1 MRTPFE
7 HQIQGKAFLQEKKK
21 AILADQMG
29 LGKSFTSIMAANE
42 AGESTLVL
50 CPASLKTN
58 WAREI
63 LMVDPDASITVYNG
77 QKEEPYSQGHGGSW
91 VIANYDI
98 ISRKANKEKIRAKH
112 YDTVILD
119 EAHYI
124 KNSKSARTKTAL
136 EIVRG
141 IENRYLLTGTP
152 IMNRPSELFTL
163 LRAIDHPL
171 GASWYSY
178 VMDYCGAFWRVT
190 RKERYNPKTGRM
202 EQVKFLDTSGA
213 TNLQK
218 LQERIKPAYLR
229 RTKDILGDSL
239 PAKVISN
246 VTVEISKDD
255 RKRYEATWDEYM
267 TYLENNPVLFS
278 DLTDEERE
286 EKMENI
292 KQAKH
297 LVELQKLK
305 QVASQAK
312 VATVVADVVNIVEQG
327 EKVIIFTQ
335 YTETLRQLRADLKAE
350 GILAV
355 TLSGE
360 DDQTARQLSID
371 AFQRNDKVKVF
382 IGNIKAAGVG
392 ITLTQAS
399 TVIFADMEWTPALH
413 EQAEDRA
420 HRIGQQSQVNVYYY
434 IAKATIEEDI
444 VDLLG
449 RKNQIITTILEGKQK
464 RARQFSVAN
473 ELIKKLSTQHSTQ

>member
-1 MRTPFE
+1 MQKLFK
-7 HQIQGKAFLQEKKK
+7 HQEEGIAFLIKKKK
-21 AILADQMG
+21 ALLADQMG
-29 LGKSFTSIMAANE
+29 LGKTRQAIVSATQVGNSN
-42 AGESTLVL
+42 LVL

-63 LMVDPDASITVYNG
+63 LMVEPDASITIYNG
-77 QKEEPYSQGHGGSW
+77 KKEEPYSQGHGGTW
-91 VIANYDI
+91 EIVNYDI
-98 ISRKANKEKIRAKH
+98 ISRDYNRKKLKEKH
-112 YDTVILD
+112 FDTAILD

-124 KNSKSARTKTAL
+124 KNSKSKRTKTAL
-136 EIVRG
+136 EIVKD
-141 IENRYLLTGTP
+141 IQNCYLLTGTP
-152 IMNRPSELFTL
+152 MMNRPEELFTL
-163 LRAIDHPL
+163 LRAINHPL
-171 GASWYSY
+171 GASWYTY

-190 RKERYNPKTGRM
+190 SKERYNPKTGRM

-213 TNLQK
+213 TNLPK
-218 LQERIKPAYLR
+218 LREKIQPVYLR
-229 RTKDILGDSL
+229 RTKKILGDLL
-239 PAKVISN
+239 PAKVIAN
-246 VTVEISKDD
+246 VDVEITKED
-255 RKRYEATWDEYM
+255 RKKYEAVWDEYM
-267 TYLENNPVLFS
+267 DYIENNPIIFS
-278 DLTDEERE
+278 DLTEEERQ
-286 EKMENI
+286 EKLENI

-312 VATVVADVVNIVEQG
+312 VKTVVSDVVNIVEQG

-335 YTETLRQLRADLKAE
+335 YTETLRQLRAELRKE
-350 GILAV
+350 KILAV

-392 ITLTQAS
+392 ITLTEAS

-434 IAKATIEEDI
+434 IAKGTIEQDI
-444 VDLLG
+444 VELLG
-449 RKNQIITTILEGKQK
+449 RKSQIISTILEGKQQ
-464 RARQFSVAN
+464 RAKQISVAN
-473 ELIKKLSTQHSTQ
+473 ELIKKLSTRRATE